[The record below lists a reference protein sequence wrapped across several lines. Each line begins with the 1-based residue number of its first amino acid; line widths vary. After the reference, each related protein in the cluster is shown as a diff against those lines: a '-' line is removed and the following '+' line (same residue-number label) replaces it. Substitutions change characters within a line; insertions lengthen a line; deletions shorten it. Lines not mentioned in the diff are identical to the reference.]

1 MIDRHS
7 IKSPHIAENEHSAWR
22 LMAMSEDLNYE
33 AEDLAAAD
41 DDYEEISSEEVD
53 RVVETLETLMATVD
67 SENIR
72 YYLEEATNRIYLL
85 IYDDDATTSEAA

>member
-1 MIDRHS
+1 
-7 IKSPHIAENEHSAWR
+7 
-22 LMAMSEDLNYE
+22 MSEDLNYE

-53 RVVETLETLMATVD
+53 RVVESLETLMATVD